1 MIVRSFATAT
11 ATALAVATG
20 SALAQTAPP
29 AKPAPQ
35 RATVVKDAATGR
47 LRAPT
52 AEEAAELAAT
62 QPPSSA
68 RSARRAAPAEV
79 QHPNGAVSM
88 EVDDSLM
95 MYSVARRNP
104 DGSVAV
110 QCVTGDKA
118 ARSILRKSTP
128 QPVVSKAAKG
138 GALELQ

>member
-1 MIVRSFATAT
+1 MIVRSFAA
-11 ATALAVATG
+11 AALAAF
-20 SALAQTAPP
+20 ALAP
-29 AKPAPQ
+29 AAAEPARAAPQ
-35 RATVVKDAATGR
+35 RATVVKDPTTGK

-62 QPPSSA
+62 PAPSSA

-79 QHPNGAVSM
+79 QLPNGGVSL

-104 DGSVAV
+104 DGSMTY

-118 ARSILRKSTP
+118 ARSLVRKAGP
-128 QPVVSKAAKG
+128 QPAVSKAVKG
-138 GALELQ
+138 GGLELQ